1 MTTPTSKPR
10 TGPEFWERADQV
22 IALANQQCEHNTG
35 NEVATSLLYAAAR
48 FNAFLVSSRMNDAA
62 KMAQE
67 KDDAVA
73 FFTEQYKRMLTDN
86 FNDYIK
92 NFEQYQQPSAAPKG

>member
-1 MTTPTSKPR
+1 MSTPAEKAAP
-10 TGPEFWERADQV
+10 GPEFWERADQI
-22 IALANQQCEHNTG
+22 IAVANEQCEHSRG

-48 FNAFLVSSRMNDAA
+48 FNAFLVASKTNDVT
-62 KMAQE
+62 KMQQE

-86 FNDYIK
+86 FNDYIA
-92 NFEQYQQPSAAPKG
+92 NFDKYTQPSAAPQA

>member
-1 MTTPTSKPR
+1 MNAPTTKPTP
-10 TGPEFWERADQV
+10 GPEFWERADQA
-22 IALANQQCEHNTG
+22 IALANEQCMHSPA

-48 FNAFLVSSRMNDAA
+48 FNAFLVASKTNDVS
-62 KMAQE
+62 KMQQE

-86 FNDYIK
+86 FNDDIA
-92 NFEQYQQPSAAPKG
+92 NFDKYTQPGAAPKG

>member
-1 MTTPTSKPR
+1 MNAPTTKPTP
-10 TGPEFWERADQV
+10 GPEFWERADQA
-22 IALANQQCEHNTG
+22 IALANEQCMHSPA

-48 FNAFLVSSRMNDAA
+48 FNAFLVASKTNDVS
-62 KMAQE
+62 KMQLE

-86 FNDYIK
+86 FNDYIA
-92 NFEQYQQPSAAPKG
+92 NFDKYTQPGAGPQA